1 MEKKG
6 NGKERNAFV
15 RNLLETD
22 GEFKK
27 AFNVHKDYES
37 KLAELDNRHYLT
49 TEDQIERK
57 KLQKK
62 KLVEKD
68 RMEVMIQ
75 RHKNAS

>member
-6 NGKERNAFV
+6 NGKEKSAFV
-15 RNLLETD
+15 QNLLEID
-22 GEFKK
+22 EEFKK
-27 AFNVHKDYES
+27 AFDVHKDYES
-37 KLAELDNRHYLT
+37 KLAELDSRQYLT
-49 TEDQIERK
+49 TEDQVERK

-75 RHKNAS
+75 RHKNVS

>member
-6 NGKERNAFV
+6 NGKEKSAFV
-15 RNLLETD
+15 QNLLEID
-22 GEFKK
+22 EAFKK
-27 AFNVHKDYES
+27 AFDVHKDYES
-37 KLAELDNRHYLT
+37 KLAELDSRQYLT
-49 TEDQIERK
+49 TEDQVERK

>member
-6 NGKERNAFV
+6 NGKEKNAFV
-15 RNLLETD
+15 QNLLETD

-37 KLAELDNRHYLT
+37 KLAELDNRQFLT
-49 TEDQIERK
+49 TEDQVERK

>member
-1 MEKKG
+1 
-6 NGKERNAFV
+6 
-15 RNLLETD
+15 
-22 GEFKK
+22 
-27 AFNVHKDYES
+27 VHKDYES
-37 KLAELDNRHYLT
+37 KLAELDTRHYLT
-49 TEDQIERK
+49 TEDQVERK

>member
-1 MEKKG
+1 MENKG

-15 RNLLETD
+15 QKLLETD

-37 KLAELDNRHYLT
+37 KLAELDNRHFLT
-49 TEDQIERK
+49 TEDQVERK

-68 RMEVMIQ
+68 RMEGMIQ
-75 RHKNAS
+75 KHKSAS

>member
-6 NGKERNAFV
+6 NGKEMNAFV
-15 RNLLETD
+15 ENLLETD
-22 GEFKK
+22 EAFKK
-27 AFNVHKDYES
+27 AFDVHKNYES

-49 TEDQIERK
+49 IEDQLERK

>member
-1 MEKKG
+1 MEQKS
-6 NGKERNAFV
+6 NGKNEFV
-15 RNLLETD
+15 QNLLDTD

-27 AFNVHKDYES
+27 AFSIHKVYES
-37 KLAELDNRHYLT
+37 KLEELDNKHFLT
-49 TEDQIERK
+49 TEDQVERK

-75 RHKNAS
+75 RHKSAS

>member
-15 RNLLETD
+15 QNLLETD

-37 KLAELDNRHYLT
+37 KLAELDSRHFLT
-49 TEDQIERK
+49 TEDQVERK
-57 KLQKK
+57 KIQKK
-62 KLVEKD
+62 KLIEKD
-68 RMEVMIQ
+68 RMEGMIQ

>member
-1 MEKKG
+1 MEEKG

-15 RNLLETD
+15 QNLLKTD
-22 GEFKK
+22 EEFKK

-37 KLAELDNRHYLT
+37 KLAELDDRHYLT
-49 TEDQIERK
+49 TEDQVERK

-68 RMEVMIQ
+68 RMEGMIQ
-75 RHKNAS
+75 KHKNAS

>member
-15 RNLLETD
+15 QNLLETD

-27 AFNVHKDYES
+27 AFNVHKNYES
-37 KLAELDNRHYLT
+37 KLAELDNRHFLT
-49 TEDQIERK
+49 TEDQLERK

-62 KLVEKD
+62 KLAEKD

>member
-1 MEKKG
+1 MEEKG

-15 RNLLETD
+15 QNLLKIDE
-22 GEFKK
+22 EFKK

-37 KLAELDNRHYLT
+37 KLAELDDRHYLT
-49 TEDQIERK
+49 TEDQVERK

-68 RMEVMIQ
+68 RMEGMIQ
-75 RHKNAS
+75 KHKNAS

>member
-15 RNLLETD
+15 QDLLETD

-27 AFNVHKDYES
+27 AFNVHKNYES
-37 KLAELDNRHYLT
+37 KLAELDNRHFLT
-49 TEDQIERK
+49 TEDQVERK

>member
-1 MEKKG
+1 MEKKST
-6 NGKERNAFV
+6 GKERNAFV
-15 RNLLETD
+15 QNLLETD
-22 GEFKK
+22 EEFKK

-49 TEDQIERK
+49 TEDQLERK

-68 RMEVMIQ
+68 RMEVIIQ
-75 RHKNAS
+75 KNKNIR

>member
-15 RNLLETD
+15 QNLLETD

-37 KLAELDNRHYLT
+37 KLAALDDRHFLT
-49 TEDQIERK
+49 TEDQVERK

-62 KLVEKD
+62 KLAEKD
-68 RMEVMIQ
+68 RMEVMIR
-75 RHKNAS
+75 RHKSAS